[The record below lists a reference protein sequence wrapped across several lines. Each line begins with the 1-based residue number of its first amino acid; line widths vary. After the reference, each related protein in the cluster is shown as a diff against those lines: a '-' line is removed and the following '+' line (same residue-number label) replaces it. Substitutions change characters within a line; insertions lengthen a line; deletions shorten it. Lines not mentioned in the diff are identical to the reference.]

1 MATAIAAPVTRVRRR
16 LPRVPRALAPPAPR
30 GPADRRTQEAQQ
42 SLKSSPARSRKN
54 ETMTVYCDEPKTAA
68 ELLARYRDVKRRL
81 YPVPTRPPTRELAPV
96 DTENIVAFALA
107 VAAVTVDRTREAN
120 KRAKE
125 APLAVGLES
134 PGSLGS
140 QARAALQAVSQRTG
154 VPVEAILG
162 RQRFSAIAAARHE
175 AIWRVREVTKWS
187 LPRVGRFFAGRDH
200 TTVLHSVRRMEDRA
214 ARDPEL
220 RAYMAGIKQACPM
233 RRPSVAR

>member
-54 ETMTVYCDEPKTAA
+54 ETMTAYCDEPKSAA

-81 YPVPTRPPTRELAPV
+81 HPMPPRPPTRELAPV
-96 DTENIVAFALA
+96 DAENILAFALA
-107 VAAVTVDRTREAN
+107 VAAVTADRAREAK

-134 PGSLGS
+134 PGSPGT
-140 QARAALQAVSQRTG
+140 QARAALPPRKG
-154 VPVEAILG
+154 H
-162 RQRFSAIAAARHE
+162 AAH
-175 AIWRVREVTKWS
+175 
-187 LPRVGRFFAGRDH
+187 
-200 TTVLHSVRRMEDRA
+200 
-214 ARDPEL
+214 
-220 RAYMAGIKQACPM
+220 
-233 RRPSVAR
+233 